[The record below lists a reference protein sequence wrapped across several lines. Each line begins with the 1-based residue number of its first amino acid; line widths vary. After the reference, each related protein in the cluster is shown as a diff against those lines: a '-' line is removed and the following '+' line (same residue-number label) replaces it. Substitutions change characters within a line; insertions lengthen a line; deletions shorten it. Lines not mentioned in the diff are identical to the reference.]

1 MPAARAD
8 VDADLDTF
16 NAALDEFL
24 RATRRV
30 RGRAAV
36 RPPGAGELSHSQ
48 FQLLDGL
55 ERAEGPLTLGAVA
68 ELAGV
73 TPPTATR
80 MLDGLE
86 REGIV
91 KRGRAAG
98 DRRCVRIGLTESG
111 ADAVRRAREHAR
123 ERRSEIFAGLSA
135 GERRQAARVLSSL
148 AAALEERA

>member
-1 MPAARAD
+1 MPPARAA
-8 VDADLDTF
+8 ADSDLEAF

-68 ELAGV
+68 EL
-73 TPPTATR
+73 
-80 MLDGLE
+80 
-86 REGIV
+86 
-91 KRGRAAG
+91 AG